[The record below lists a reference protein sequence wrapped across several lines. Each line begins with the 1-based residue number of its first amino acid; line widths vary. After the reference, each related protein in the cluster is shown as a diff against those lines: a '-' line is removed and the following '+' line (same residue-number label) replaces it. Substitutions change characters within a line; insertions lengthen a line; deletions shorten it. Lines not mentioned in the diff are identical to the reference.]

1 MINHQVQTA
10 LNCQN
15 LIGES
20 CFWDPRDNSL
30 WWTDIEGKK
39 IWNLDCKNQS
49 TVFNL
54 PDRVCFILPRE
65 NDGFIVGFPKH
76 ISVSNQDF
84 TSFKKICD
92 VEKEIKETR
101 INDAKVDPL
110 GGIVF
115 GTYNESPD
123 KKNRNPIANLY
134 RLSPD
139 YTLSFLLNNI
149 TVANGIA
156 FSQKENIMY
165 FADTPT
171 GQIRKF
177 QYSDSFKEF
186 KALEPTFYFEGI
198 GEPDGGTIDSDNNY
212 WSARVR
218 GKCII
223 CINKED
229 GSILK
234 KIILPTENPTCLAFG
249 GIGLSSLFI
258 TSLRS
263 KPKNDDVDG
272 NLYKIETGVKGVEQ
286 ILSKI

>member
-20 CFWDPRDNSL
+20 CFWDHRDNSL

-39 IWNLDCKNQS
+39 IWNLDGKNQS

-54 PDRVCFILPRE
+54 PDRACFILPRE
-65 NDGFIVGFPKH
+65 NDGFVIGFPKH
-76 ISVSNQDF
+76 ISISNHNL

-123 KKNRNPIANLY
+123 KRNRKPIANLY

-139 YTLSFLLNNI
+139 CSLTSLLNNI
-149 TVANGIA
+149 TVSNGIA
-156 FSQKENIMY
+156 FSQKKNIMY

-171 GQIRKF
+171 GKIRKF
-177 QYSDSFKEF
+177 QYSDNFKEL
-186 KALEPTFYFEGI
+186 KALDSTFYFEGI

-218 GKCII
+218 G
-223 CINKED
+223 N
-229 GSILK
+229 
-234 KIILPTENPTCLAFG
+234 
-249 GIGLSSLFI
+249 
-258 TSLRS
+258 
-263 KPKNDDVDG
+263 V
-272 NLYKIETGVKGVEQ
+272 
-286 ILSKI
+286 